1 MANYRLR
8 GVTSEGRIETRC
20 YVAGSLDD
28 ARRQAAESG
37 FLMLESHGWARQ
49 EKRASRRIDLGL
61 LTQEIVS
68 LLQAGLSLVEVLEAL
83 SERETSEGK
92 GYKVLSSVLDSLRQG
107 RPFSKSLANFPDVF
121 PELFIA
127 SVSASEQT
135 GDLLEALLRY
145 QRYHSQAAMVR
156 QKLVSASLYPLLLLV
171 AGGAVSLFLLCYLVP
186 RFSQVYSEINTELP
200 ILSRWLM
207 LWGQWLNL
215 HWPWAVAALSLT
227 VVGGSVL
234 VRHPAAALRI
244 KAAIAGNRWLGPIT
258 RLTQLSRFYRALG
271 LLLGGGIPLLK
282 AMQMS
287 AGLLPESLRPALLLA
302 LQDVERG
309 KRLSD
314 AFYAHRLSTSVAL
327 RLLRVG
333 ERNGELAGM
342 LEQTA
347 LFHDAEVAQWVEHFS
362 RLFEPLLM
370 IVIGLVIG
378 GIVILLY
385 LPIFDL
391 AGSLQ

>member
-1 MANYRLR
+1 MANYQLR
-8 GVTSEGRIETRC
+8 GVTAEGRIEIRSYAT
-20 YVAGSLDD
+20 GSLDD

-37 FLMLESHGWARQ
+37 FVVLESHSRESRG
-49 EKRASRRIDLGL
+49 ERASCRIDLGL

-83 SERETSEGK
+83 SEREASEGK
-92 GYKVLSSVLDSLRQG
+92 GHKVLSSILDNLRQG

-135 GDLLEALLRY
+135 GDLLESLRRY
-145 QRYHSQAAMVR
+145 QRYHSQAALVR
-156 QKLVSASLYPLLLLV
+156 QKLVSASLYPLLLLA

-200 ILSRWLM
+200 LLSRWLM

-215 HWPWAVAALSLT
+215 HWPWALVVLSLA
-227 VVGGSVL
+227 VVGGSIL
-234 VRHPAAALRI
+234 ARHPATATRM
-244 KAAIAGNRWLGPIT
+244 KAAMAGNRWLGPIM

-282 AMQMS
+282 AMHMC

-302 LQDVERG
+302 LQDVEHG
-309 KRLSD
+309 KRLSAALD
-314 AFYAHRLSTSVAL
+314 NHRLSTSVAL

-333 ERNGELAGM
+333 ERNGELAAM

-347 LFHDAEVAQWVEHFS
+347 LFHDGEVAQWVEHFS